1 MSHIDNINGT
11 DDNDHDK
18 RTFSKNTKSNII

>member
-1 MSHIDNINGT
+1 MSQFNNINGT

-18 RTFSKNTKSNII
+18 RTFSKKTKSNII